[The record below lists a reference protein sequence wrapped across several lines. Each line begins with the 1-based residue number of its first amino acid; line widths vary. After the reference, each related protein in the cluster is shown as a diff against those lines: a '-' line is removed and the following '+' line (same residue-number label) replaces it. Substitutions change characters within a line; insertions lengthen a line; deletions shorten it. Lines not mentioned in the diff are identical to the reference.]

1 MSSTRHYRQPNR
13 CKHIIGIERDSI
25 KLAFLLVK
33 SVYLA
38 SLLPNERVLCSARRI
53 RKKKKTSNKRYE
65 ECQQHDHF
73 SGSSMLF
80 EMSDI
85 NISPTLF
92 PQLYPIHMRSSF
104 DGFLHRCSRRCR
116 RRTASFSSVGF
127 VTDLLMHY
135 FVTTTV
141 G

>member
-1 MSSTRHYRQPNR
+1 M
-13 CKHIIGIERDSI
+13 
-25 KLAFLLVK
+25 K
-33 SVYLA
+33 SVFCSTLYPVCLNFCKTLKKQKNLDIWQPCCQTNGFFA
-38 SLLPNERVLCSARRI
+38 VLEESERR
-53 RKKKKTSNKRYE
+53 KKTSDTRDE
-65 ECQQHDHF
+65 ECQPHDHF